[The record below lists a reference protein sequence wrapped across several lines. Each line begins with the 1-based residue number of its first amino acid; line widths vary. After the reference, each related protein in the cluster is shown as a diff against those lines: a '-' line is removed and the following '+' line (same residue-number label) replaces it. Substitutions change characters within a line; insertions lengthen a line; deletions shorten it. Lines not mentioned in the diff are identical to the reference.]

1 MPDNLLSNTLDFPI
15 LETERLLLREWDTA
29 DAEDLFAFYSI
40 EDVVHYTP
48 ITAYTTLEQAVTKAK
63 NFRDW
68 FRVKQSSV
76 TWAVVL
82 KDTRKIIGECSLHS
96 FSPENER
103 AEVGYAYSPEV
114 WGKGIASESIR
125 KIVDYGFTDFSLFPI
140 NRLEANTDPRNI
152 ASAKLLE
159 KLGFTKE
166 GHLRQR
172 HIEKGEAVDSIVYA
186 MLRGEYKK

>member
-1 MPDNLLSNTLDFPI
+1 MYFPI
-15 LETERLLLREWDTA
+15 LETERLLLREWEES
-29 DAEDLFAFYSI
+29 DAADLFALYSN
-40 EDVVHYTP
+40 ENVVLYTP
-48 ITAYTTLEQAVTKAK
+48 ITAYTSLEQAVTKAA

-68 FRVKQSSV
+68 FRVKQTSI

-82 KDTRKIIGECSLHS
+82 KDTGKIIGECSLHS
-96 FSPENER
+96 LSPENQR

-114 WGKGIASESIR
+114 WGKGIASESIQ
-125 KIVDYGFTDFSLFPI
+125 KLVDFAFTDFSLFPI

-172 HIEKGEAVDSIVYA
+172 NIEKGEVVDSVIYA

>member
-1 MPDNLLSNTLDFPI
+1 MDFPI

-40 EDVVHYTP
+40 EDVVRYTP
-48 ITAYTTLEQAVTKAK
+48 ITAYTSLEQAVTKATA
-63 NFRDW
+63 FRDW
-68 FRVKQSSV
+68 FRVKQLSV
-76 TWAVVL
+76 VWAVVL
-82 KDTRKIIGECSLHS
+82 KESGKIIGECSLHS

-125 KIVDYGFTDFSLFPI
+125 KIVDFGFTDFSLFPI
-140 NRLEANTDPRNI
+140 NRLEAYTDPRNT

-172 HIEKGEAVDSIVYA
+172 HIQKGEAVDSIVYA
-186 MLRGEYKK
+186 MLRSDYKK